1 MSHYIV
7 IFLITFTDDED
18 EILYSVT
25 EGFDAKNLQSL
36 FDLLNEGIQNDEI
49 APEENIM
56 NQPEGDVNIDYV
68 IIYDND
74 GKEIYRDKELNEK
87 LSNKEF
93 NENLVPIEN
102 NFD

>member
-7 IFLITFTDDED
+7 IFLITFSNDED

-74 GKEIYRDKELNEK
+74 GKEVYRDKDFVEG
-87 LSNKEF
+87 S
-93 NENLVPIEN
+93 VPIEN
-102 NFD
+102 RRLK